1 MLGPVDRARRHGR
14 EGLAF
19 VVDRNAVDDWARE
32 QRRRLDLYAA
42 RGTGSLQRREEAV
55 TDRVARDEHT
65 PGRLVRRCRQRVPG
79 GGDGCTYAFV
89 RYRSGHALGRFK
101 QIDVQEAVWR
111 ARLPAVVDPDD
122 EGEPDLPNE
131 HDVRER
137 RHLRLVSPPA

>member
-1 MLGPVDRARRHGR
+1 MRWWKPAPGEPDRLDWWRPLLAVSRRAQVEQVRAPVNVGEFTLGGRVDRGPRPAVWVYVHRRTSQ
-14 EGLAF
+14 EMLA
-19 VVDRNAVDDWARE
+19 D
-32 QRRRLDLYAA
+32 
-42 RGTGSLQRREEAV
+42 S
-55 TDRVARDEHT
+55 
-65 PGRLVRRCRQRVPG
+65 
-79 GGDGCTYAFV
+79 DGCTYAFV

-122 EGEPDLPNE
+122 EGEPDLLNE